1 MKKDNFLN
9 NVNSLLALTLNV
21 IKLGFVVGIIY
32 FVSTF
37 YSDLIGLFQ
46 NFGKGNKLPS
56 YKLEDIVIT
65 VDDNFNK
72 HSKSILQKINE
83 RWFHGEEQHIKVS
96 GYNNIN
102 IIVDGAINK
111 LDRNS
116 LIKKELCNI
125 YEGKYNEEVDLNKKR
140 VFDVLKDFYCSKI

>member
-1 MKKDNFLN
+1 MKSNNFLN
-9 NVNSLLALTLNV
+9 NVNSLLALIFNV
-21 IKLGFVVGIIY
+21 IKIGLVVGIVY
-32 FVSTF
+32 FISTF
-37 YSDLIGLFQ
+37 YSDLIGMFQ

-56 YKLEDIVIT
+56 YKLEDIMIT

-102 IIVDGAINK
+102 IIVDGQLNK
-111 LDRNS
+111 HSRND
-116 LIKKELCNI
+116 LIKKELCVI

-140 VFDVLKDFYCSKI
+140 VYDVLKDFYCL